1 MIKSGAIGEN
11 YNRSKNLIFP
21 RISIIWS
28 TSDKTMAKERS
39 RKVEVQ
45 VKISTVHFF
54 FFIDYGQKEGEV
66 FIEVVIGN
74 LTVFLLRQSGR
85 KYSYTNSYIISMT
98 LISQDD
104 HLTAGSLAC
113 LCSM

>member
-1 MIKSGAIGEN
+1 MIKVGAIGEN

-45 VKISTVHFF
+45 VKISTVHFVF
-54 FFIDYGQKEGEV
+54 F
-66 FIEVVIGN
+66 
-74 LTVFLLRQSGR
+74 S
-85 KYSYTNSYIISMT
+85 
-98 LISQDD
+98 
-104 HLTAGSLAC
+104 
-113 LCSM
+113 